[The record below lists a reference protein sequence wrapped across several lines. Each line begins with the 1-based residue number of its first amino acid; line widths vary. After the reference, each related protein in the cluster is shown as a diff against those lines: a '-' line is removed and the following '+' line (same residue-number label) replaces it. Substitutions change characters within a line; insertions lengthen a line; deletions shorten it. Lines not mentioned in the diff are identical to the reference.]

1 MAGPP
6 DKPVFSGESVW
17 PYTPSFPTAITAV
30 ALHGIVTVYLGY
42 LTLIRYRTWYFS
54 WAVLGGVFETA
65 GFSLRCYSIQNQSK
79 LVYVS
84 PFLRPAFPP
93 SIAIPN

>member
-17 PYTPSFPTAITAV
+17 PYTPSSPTAITAV